1 MSQQKLNNHTLY
13 ESDSIV
19 SKNDAE
25 WFRESC
31 ICREFNFLSR
41 QRTTTV
47 EFVLWSKATKQH
59 SLAVSTT
66 IDNFRDIEGEA
77 EIARAHAALTALGG
91 KPPPLDEIL
100 DRKSVRLTPA
110 APKGTP

>member
-1 MSQQKLNNHTLY
+1 MGQKLNDHTYY
-13 ESDSIV
+13 ESQSIV
-19 SKNDAE
+19 AKNDSD

-47 EFVLWSKATKQH
+47 EFVLWNKGTKQH

-66 IDNFRDIEGEA
+66 IDNFRDIEGED
-77 EIARAHAALTALGG
+77 EIARAHKALLDLGG
-91 KPPPLDEIL
+91 KPPALDEIL
-100 DRKSVRLTPA
+100 DRKSLRLAPA
-110 APKGTP
+110 TPKGSP